1 MKNLIYFILNKNI
14 LKIEKMPSKKTTR
27 KSPSAKKSP
36 ARKSPAKKT
45 QMPQILVVTSPK
57 NSKKNS
63 SSFLVVS
70 TKSPRKPRAVKS
82 PSKKSPRKPRAVKSP
97 SKKSPK
103 KSPSK
108 KSSCK
113 KSPSKKS
120 PSKKSS
126 SKKSP
131 INMPILG
138 YGKKP
143 NCVTVMLK

>member
-1 MKNLIYFILNKNI
+1 
-14 LKIEKMPSKKTTR
+14 
-27 KSPSAKKSP
+27 
-36 ARKSPAKKT
+36 
-45 QMPQILVVTSPK
+45 MPQILVVTSPK

-70 TKSPRKPRAVKS
+70 T
-82 PSKKSPRKPRAVKSP
+82 KSPRKPRAVKSP

>member
-1 MKNLIYFILNKNI
+1 
-14 LKIEKMPSKKTTR
+14 MPLKKTAK

-36 ARKSPAKKT
+36 
-45 QMPQILVVTSPK
+45 MPQILVVTSPK
-57 NSKKNS
+57 NSKKNSS

-82 PSKKSPRKPRAVKSP
+82 PSKKS
-97 SKKSPK
+97 
-103 KSPSK
+103 
-108 KSSCK
+108 SC
-113 KSPSKKS
+113 
-120 PSKKSS
+120 KKSS

-143 NCVTVMLK
+143 NCVTFMLK